1 MFNSVMF
8 YGIVEGV
15 NDPLKNGRV
24 QVRIH
29 GIHTPNKS
37 QIPSETLHWAMVGMP
52 VTSASVSGVGDTPR
66 LVPGSAVMGMFL
78 DGENFQQPIVMWSVP
93 SIPEEFAK
101 PSIGFNDPRT
111 GLNPTNQPAPPASI
125 SYTDSGPDI
134 TEGDRTSYPRYVNE
148 PDLNPRTRGGE
159 THIKTNKAASKVT
172 GIQNPQGS
180 WDEPTD
186 TYNPTY
192 PFNRVMESESGHAIE
207 MDDTPGAERLHVYHR
222 TGSFIE
228 YTASGDVFH
237 KSVGDSFFST
247 LADEYCYVG
256 GKKLVTVEKGMGI
269 RVNNGGGS
277 ESLDI
282 EVGDGGNINITVESG
297 DVTLNVNEG
306 NVDKYVNGNVT
317 ETVTGNYTLVVA
329 GSYSN
334 QAATI
339 SSVASGIQTIQGSI
353 VNIN

>member
-24 QVRIH
+24 QVRVH
-29 GIHTPNKS
+29 GIHTPNKA

-93 SIPEEFAK
+93 SIPREFAK
-101 PSIGFNDPRT
+101 PSAGFNDPRT
-111 GLNPTNQPAPPASI
+111 GLNATNQPAPPASI
-125 SYTDSGPDI
+125 SYTDSGPNI
-134 TEGDRTSYPRYVNE
+134 TEGDRTNYPRYVE
-148 PDLNPRTRGGE
+148 APDLNPRTRGE
-159 THIKTNKAASKVT
+159 DTHIKTNKSASRVT
-172 GIQNPQGS
+172 GIDNPQGS
-180 WDEPTD
+180 WSEPSD
-186 TYNPTY
+186 PFNAQY

-207 MDDTPGAERLHVYHR
+207 LDDTPGAERVQVYHR

-228 YTASGDVFH
+228 YSASGDVVY
-237 KSVGDSFFST
+237 KATGNSYFST
-247 LADEYCYVG
+247 LANDYSYVG

-269 RVNNGGGS
+269 RVNNASGS
-277 ESLDI
+277 ENLDI
-282 EVGDGGNINITVESG
+282 EVGDNGNLNITVEKG
-297 DVTLNVNEG
+297 NVTLNVNDG
-306 NVDKYVNGNVT
+306 NVNKYVNGNVT
-317 ETVTGNYTLVVA
+317 ETVTGNYTLVVT

-334 QAATI
+334 QATTI
-339 SSVASGIQTIQGSI
+339 SNIASGIQTIQGSM